1 MSAKILIVDDETDLE
16 SLISQKFKKQ
26 ISADEYQFI
35 FARNG
40 IEALTKLQLHPDID
54 MVLSDINMPE
64 MDGLTLLATLNHLFP
79 SIKIVMI
86 SDCKDIEKMRLSMNN
101 GAFDFL
107 IKPLDFKDLEI
118 TINKTLQQVQIL
130 KKKLQLQQKKEEK
143 LQQSEKKFREQVQEL
158 QQELDDLK
166 RDQVQLIQTEKMSSL
181 SQLVAG
187 IAHEINNPVNFIS
200 GNLIYVSDYIQELLT
215 IIDLYQQNCPDPEP
229 DLQSL
234 LETIDLNFL
243 SEDLFKIVSSMKVGS
258 DRLRK
263 IVLSL
268 RNFSRLD
275 ESGIKQVNIHEG
287 IDNTL
292 MILQH
297 RLKSRGTHEAIEV
310 IREYG
315 DLPLVECYPG
325 ELNQVFMHIIN
336 NAIDA
341 FDVSDQES
349 EYQPKFLNPS
359 IWIRTEVLSSSSVV
373 IQIKDNGS
381 GMTESVKKR
390 LFDPFFTT
398 KPVGKGTGL
407 GLAVSYQLIVEKH
420 KGVLRCESEVGKG
433 TSFWVEIPFYQL
445 RSAVVYA

>member
-1 MSAKILIVDDETDLE
+1 MSAKILIVDDETALA
-16 SLISQKFKKQ
+16 SLIIQNFKKQ
-26 ISADEYQFI
+26 ISANEYQFI

-40 IEALTKLQLHPDID
+40 LEALTKLQLHPDID

-107 IKPLDFKDLEI
+107 IKPIDFQDLEI
-118 TINKTLQQVQIL
+118 TINKTLQQVQII
-130 KKKLQLQQKKEEK
+130 KRKLQLQQKKEKK
-143 LQQSEKKFREQVQEL
+143 LQQSEKLFREQVQEL
-158 QQELDDLK
+158 QQELDELK
-166 RDQVQLIQTEKMSSL
+166 RSQVQLIQTEKMSSL

-215 IIDLYQQNCPDPEP
+215 IIDLYQQNCPNPEP
-229 DLQSL
+229 DLQNL

-243 SEDLFKIVSSMKVGS
+243 SDDLFKIVSSMKVGS

-325 ELNQVFMHIIN
+325 
-336 NAIDA
+336 
-341 FDVSDQES
+341 
-349 EYQPKFLNPS
+349 
-359 IWIRTEVLSSSSVV
+359 
-373 IQIKDNGS
+373 
-381 GMTESVKKR
+381 
-390 LFDPFFTT
+390 
-398 KPVGKGTGL
+398 
-407 GLAVSYQLIVEKH
+407 
-420 KGVLRCESEVGKG
+420 
-433 TSFWVEIPFYQL
+433 
-445 RSAVVYA
+445 

>member
-26 ISADEYQFI
+26 ISANEYQFI

-107 IKPLDFKDLEI
+107 IKPIDFQDLEI
-118 TINKTLQQVQIL
+118 TINKTLQQVQII
-130 KKKLQLQQKKEEK
+130 KRKLQLQQKKEKK
-143 LQQSEKKFREQVQEL
+143 LQQSEKLFREQVQEL
-158 QQELDDLK
+158 QQELDELK
-166 RDQVQLIQTEKMSSL
+166 RSQVQLIQTEKMSSL

-215 IIDLYQQNCPDPEP
+215 IIDLYQQNCPNPEP
-229 DLQSL
+229 DLQNL

-243 SEDLFKIVSSMKVGS
+243 SDDLFKIVSSMKVGS

-349 EYQPKFLNPS
+349 EYQNKFLNPS

-381 GMTESVKKR
+381 GMTEAVKKR

-420 KGVLRCESEVGKG
+420 KGVLRCESELGKG
-433 TSFWVEIPFYQL
+433 TIFWVEIPFYQV
-445 RSAVVYA
+445 RSAVIYG